1 MSMEATKSGYTLGRP
16 NGIIQ
21 RRIGA
26 VKKLCDGCMLWL
38 SIVTANGD
46 HRYSILRSIEYLCGD
61 SLGLAFDSAPRGTRD
76 PEDNSVGLMGIQYS
90 QKRDNQVDCSDNRCH
105 QREDREGRTFHL
117 FVLARDHENR
127 VLVAGKG
134 LPLV

>member
-1 MSMEATKSGYTLGRP
+1 MLIENTKSGYTLGRP

-46 HRYSILRSIEYLCGD
+46 

-76 PEDNSVGLMGIQYS
+76 LEDNSVGLMGIQYS
-90 QKRDNQVDCSDNRCH
+90 QKRDNQVDCLDNRCH

-117 FVLARDHENR
+117 YVSARDHENR

-134 LPLV
+134 SPLV